1 MTNKEKE
8 SILVAAKFLAICKG
22 DESKFSFMRNYLHG
36 KIKKIL
42 LSSRFTLK
50 SDLGTT

>member
-8 SILVAAKFLAICKG
+8 SILIATKFLAICKG

-42 LSSRFTLK
+42 SPRLILP
-50 SDLGTT
+50 SDLGTI